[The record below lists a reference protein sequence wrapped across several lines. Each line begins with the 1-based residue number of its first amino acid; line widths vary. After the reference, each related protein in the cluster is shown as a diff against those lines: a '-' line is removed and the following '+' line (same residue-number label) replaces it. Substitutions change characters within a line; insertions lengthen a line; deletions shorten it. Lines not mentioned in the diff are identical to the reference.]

1 MVRTVSCKCASS
13 GMMKL
18 SHKHIQAAERLK
30 LMTNGVNREHGPYRR
45 PVGGSRTVVSSQT
58 ASRWARATVAGHS
71 RGAERSLLGST
82 HGCSLAR
89 FAVSLSVLSDL
100 SSALPTLAAQRVVDS
115 PAAKIGRGLTRPR
128 EARSERILHRRQL
141 QRGEKRGS
149 GVGPT
154 KRGKGSKIMAI
165 ADRHGL
171 PVAVHVV
178 SASPNEATL
187 VESTLQRRFLRQTP
201 ERLIG
206 DKAYDSDPLDQRVRK
221 QFRVELISP

>member
-58 ASRWARATVAGHS
+58 TSRWARATVARHACGT
-71 RGAERSLLGST
+71 ERSLLGAT
-82 HGCSLAR
+82 HGCSMAR
-89 FAVSLSVLSDL
+89 SAVSLSVLSDL
-100 SSALPTLAAQRVVDS
+100 SSTLPTLAAQWASDA
-115 PAAKIGRGLTRPR
+115 PAAKTGRGLTRPR

-141 QRGEKRGS
+141 QRREKRGS

-165 ADRHGL
+165 ADGHG
-171 PVAVHVV
+171 
-178 SASPNEATL
+178 
-187 VESTLQRRFLRQTP
+187 F
-201 ERLIG
+201 
-206 DKAYDSDPLDQRVRK
+206 PLYVY
-221 QFRVELISP
+221 